1 MKVLLLILFF
11 LIINALLI
19 ISNNDLRMYQSED
32 AKTFLNFYSD
42 WINKIYINAQYLTGN
57 IIKLK
62 WLPESN
68 I

>member
-1 MKVLLLILFF
+1 
-11 LIINALLI
+11 
-19 ISNNDLRMYQSED
+19 MYQSED

-42 WINKIYINAQYLTGN
+42 WINKIYINAQSLTGN